1 MNDLDICKRIAE
13 IEGLKISRE
22 IPVCV
27 INPESSIQYFKE
39 KVYNPLTDDGL
50 CFRLIEKYRVS
61 INWENK
67 TVWIGSHYIEWDKN
81 TDIDTVKKAACVII
95 IEANKDK

>member
-39 KVYNPLTDDGL
+39 KYLPPKLVFQMTHKLLHTYFDPLVHFATP
-50 CFRLIEKYRVS
+50 K
-61 INWENK
+61 
-67 TVWIGSHYIEWDKN
+67 
-81 TDIDTVKKAACVII
+81 
-95 IEANKDK
+95 